1 MVQKILNNLNKNK
14 NNKAQDIFTRIKSL
28 EATGIN
34 IINLAF
40 GAPGFETPQSIRAST
55 QEALKSGQNPIIPLE
70 GLHELRME
78 ICDYIDRTRGFRPKL
93 EQILI
98 SPSVKSMVFIS
109 LLMICNRGDE
119 IILSDPGKPSY
130 ARLAE
135 LLGMKVR
142 YILYNQKKGFKID
155 LVKLEEMI
163 TKKTKVLILTTPHNP
178 TGNVLTN
185 PEVQRISEIAEKNN
199 LNIISDETYNQIIFK
214 NRHVSPANI
223 DRAQQN
229 TILLES
235 LSYTFNM
242 TGWGLAFSLASKK
255 NTTALRSIMADV
267 LPTVPQF
274 IQNAGIEALQN
285 ADSIVPGI
293 IDKYKKCCS
302 SLVTGLNQLPG
313 FKCQAPMG
321 GIHAFPN
328 ISGTNK
334 TSTKLAEFLLEN
346 AGLAV
351 LPGDIFGP
359 QGKNHI
365 RISFATS
372 KENIDEGLMRLDE
385 LF

>member
-1 MVQKILNNLNKNK
+1 MARKKLNNLNKN

-28 EATGIN
+28 EASGIN

-40 GAPGFETPQSIRAST
+40 GAPGFETPKSIRAST
-55 QEALKSGQNPIIPLE
+55 QEALKSGQNPVIPLE
-70 GLHELRME
+70 GSHELRME
-78 ICDYIDRTRGFRPKL
+78 ICDYIDRTREFRPKL

-98 SPSVKSMVFIS
+98 SPSVKSMVFTS

-135 LLGMKVR
+135 LLGMKVK
-142 YILYNQKKGFKID
+142 YMLHSQKKGFKID
-155 LVKLEEMI
+155 LDELEEII
-163 TKKTKVLILTTPHNP
+163 TKKTKALILTTPHNP

-185 PEVQRISEIAEKNN
+185 PEVQRISELAEKNN
-199 LNIISDETYNQIIFK
+199 LHIISDETYNQIIFK
-214 NRHVSPANI
+214 GRHISPANI
-223 DRAQQN
+223 DRAQQD

-242 TGWGLAFSLASKK
+242 AGWGLAFSLASKK
-255 NTTALRSIMADV
+255 NTSTLRSIMADM
-267 LPTVPQF
+267 LPTVPGF
-274 IQNAGIEALQN
+274 IQHAGIEALQN

-293 IDKYKKCCS
+293 IDNYKKCCS

-313 FKCQAPMG
+313 FKCQQPMG

-328 ISGTNK
+328 ISGTKK
-334 TSTKLAEFLLEN
+334 TSTKIAEFLLEN
-346 AGLAV
+346 AGIAV
-351 LPGDIFGP
+351 LPGEIFGP
-359 QGKNHI
+359 QGKDHI

-385 LF
+385 IF